1 MRTKIADRLPLL
13 PMVYLNHVGAK
24 YSSVCYIRKFK
35 SIVILY
41 AIENAISK
49 YKKVTKFKIMMV
61 LNDTVVRVIADAKDN
76 ENIRVRHNKG
86 ALVNF

>member
-41 AIENAISK
+41 AIENAISSFK
-49 YKKVTKFKIMMV
+49 KFKIMMV

-76 ENIRVRHNKG
+76 ENIQVRHNKD